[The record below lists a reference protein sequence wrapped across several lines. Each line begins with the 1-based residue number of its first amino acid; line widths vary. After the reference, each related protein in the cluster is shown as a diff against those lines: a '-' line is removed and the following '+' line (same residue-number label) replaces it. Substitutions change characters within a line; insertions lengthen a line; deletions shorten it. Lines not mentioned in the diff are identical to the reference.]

1 MQNGEMFSGQKGEGG
16 NRTGKDSD
24 KVGLM
29 SMRIFQM
36 ASVARTERL

>member
-1 MQNGEMFSGQKGEGG
+1 MSQEVQNGEMFSGQKGEG
-16 NRTGKDSD
+16 GKDSD